1 MYKILIVEDTLVIR
15 EEIFDILSMEGYSV
29 FEAENGRIGYEMAL
43 KESPDLIISD
53 ILMPDLN
60 GYEMFEKLQEDKKTI
75 TIPLIFLSAKGKK
88 EDIRIGM
95 NLGAEDY
102 LTKPIN
108 VNYLLDAVKNK
119 IKKKLIIDQ
128 KIIDKTAALSS
139 TLKRQKYELDNY
151 AHFISHELKSSLR
164 NVSDL
169 LAWTQEEIENKNIFK
184 DSNNNIPLMGE
195 KVEKMELLLVKIEE
209 FLNITPS
216 SFKDN
221 TINLNAI
228 AKRVIHK
235 IHNPTDIKIR
245 INNELPTLF
254 ADENMFERVFEI
266 LIQNAVDHINKEKGL
281 IELGCETTEKEYV
294 FSIKDNGV
302 GIDAKYH
309 KKIFKMFESVEST
322 KSTGVGLSIVDKII
336 SNYKGRI
343 FVESSPN
350 RGSIFYF
357 NLPKTNKSA

>member
-15 EEIFDILSMEGYSV
+15 EEVYDILCMEGYTV
-29 FEAENGRIGYEMAL
+29 FQAENGRIGYEMAL
-43 KESPDLIISD
+43 KDSPDLIISD
-53 ILMPDLN
+53 ILMPELN
-60 GYEMFEKLQEDKKTI
+60 GYEMFEKLQEEKKTM

-88 EDIRIGM
+88 EDIRTGM

-128 KIIDKTAALSS
+128 KIIDETAALSS
-139 TLKRQKYELDNY
+139 TLQNQKQELDNY

-169 LAWTQEEIENKNIFK
+169 LVWTQEEFENT
-184 DSNNNIPLMGE
+184 NNFENSNIPLMGE

-209 FLNITPS
+209 FINITPAS
-216 SFKDN
+216 YKDN

-228 AKRVIHK
+228 AKRVILK
-235 IHNPTDIKIR
+235 IHNPTHIKIT

-254 ADENMFERVFEI
+254 ADENMYERVFKI
-266 LIQNAVDHINKEKGL
+266 LIQNAVDYNDKEKGL

-294 FSIKDNGV
+294 FSIKDNGI

-309 KKIFKMFESVEST
+309 EKIFKMFEVVEST

-336 SNYKGRI
+336 SHYKGKI

-350 RGSIFYF
+350 KGTIFYF